1 MPSTAAAK
9 ATEAQWELM
18 QQLQRVFPDAFV
30 VLREHRI
37 SWKDDLNAPS
47 LTMYGVIVTRKVGPF
62 DLPREH
68 AAPDS

>member
-1 MPSTAAAK
+1 MG
-9 ATEAQWELM
+9 LM
-18 QQLQRVFPDAFV
+18 QELQRVFPDANV

-47 LTMYGVIVTRKVGPF
+47 LTMYGVIVTRKIGPF
-62 DLPREH
+62 DLRREY